1 MSLLD
6 QSSPAPGGYAFASQG
21 FDDYMADLNT
31 PKQEQPGT
39 GDDFAG
45 LDDLN
50 PPAPPE
56 GEEGGE
62 GGDGTLPDHLQTPL
76 SVARASASML
86 TIALDSTLSAILG
99 VVADD
104 DPARFKA
111 DPDQREELKA
121 AFTEYV
127 RLKGGDI
134 PPGAALALLVASIYG
149 GKCALAVQLRRA
161 NRRARQLES
170 QVADL
175 REQLRRQERPA
186 PRVGEEEGE
195 GEARPGAEGGRD
207 A

>member
-1 MSLLD
+1 MSLLTD
-6 QSSPAPGGYAFASQG
+6 PAATGGYQFASQG
-21 FDDYMADLNT
+21 FDDYMADFNT
-31 PKQEQPGT
+31 PKQEQPGS
-39 GDDFAG
+39 GDDFSG

-50 PPAPPE
+50 PPPAPGE
-56 GEEGGE
+56 GEGE
-62 GGDGTLPDHLQTPL
+62 DGGTLPGHLQTPV

-111 DPDQREELKA
+111 DPDQREELRA

-175 REQLRRQERPA
+175 QARLDRRERPSRHE
-186 PRVGEEEGE
+186 PRGTETETEPE
-195 GEARPGAEGGRD
+195 TTPQA
-207 A
+207 